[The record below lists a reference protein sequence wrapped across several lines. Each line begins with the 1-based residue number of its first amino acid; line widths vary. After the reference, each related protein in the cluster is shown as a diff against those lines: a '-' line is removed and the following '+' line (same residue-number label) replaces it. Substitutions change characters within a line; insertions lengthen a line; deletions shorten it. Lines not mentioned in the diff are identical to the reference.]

1 MLQYQFV
8 ARERELARLQSFL
21 DPALSGNGRVV
32 FVTGEAGAGKTA
44 LVTEFTRRAQDAH
57 PDLVVAVGTC
67 NAQTGVGD
75 PYLPFRE
82 MLALLTGDVDARLAQ
97 GRITQDNAE
106 RLRGLLRVSGQV
118 LVDLGPDLIDLLVP
132 GVGLA
137 TRAGTFLAGKVG
149 WLDRLEEISQ
159 RKAAG
164 VAGTGLDQNR
174 IFEQYTA
181 VLRALAERQPLIVV
195 LDDLHWADTS
205 SVGLL
210 FHLAR
215 SIGQSRILLIGTYR
229 PEDVALGR
237 RGAPIGP
244 GERDRHPLESTLN
257 ELKRHHG
264 DIWVS
269 LGDVGESEG
278 RGFVDALVDT
288 EPNALGED
296 FRRAL
301 YRHTGGQP
309 LFTVELLRDMQERGD
324 PETGSGQALVRDAEG
339 RWIVG
344 PALDWGALPARVE
357 GVIEER
363 IGRLEKEMRQTL
375 TVASVEGEDFIA
387 EVVAR
392 VQQADERG
400 LVRELSREVERRH
413 RLIGARG
420 VDRIGQTRLSLYQ
433 FRHSLFQR
441 YLYDSLDE
449 VERSYLH
456 EDMGLVLE
464 ALYGERTGEVA
475 VQLARHFQAAG
486 LWEKA
491 VEYLIQAGRGAIRL
505 SANEE
510 AIAHLR
516 QGLDLLGKLPDS
528 PHRTQQELMLQT
540 NLGLAYIATRGF
552 GAPEVGAAYNR
563 ALELCR
569 AIGETPQ
576 LFPVLWGLWV
586 FYLVQARL
594 DTARELAEEM
604 LRLGER
610 TGDAALLL
618 EGHWTL
624 GDTLFWLGKFESAR
638 EHLEQAVALYDP
650 AEHRAH
656 AFIYGQDPGVSA
668 LIYLSFS
675 LWFLGYADEAL
686 ERSQASIRLARELE
700 HPFSLAWALG
710 CGAFVRHLRRDVI
723 ETLELAD
730 ATIQVSTEYG
740 HPFWLAA
747 GTMMRG
753 WTETQQG
760 EVAADVA
767 AGIEQ
772 IRQGLEIW
780 RATGSVVVEPH
791 WMGVLACAHAEAG
804 DEEQALTLLDDA
816 IALAAQNGEA
826 SSEIELH
833 RLRGEVLLQASEE
846 NAADAEA
853 AFRQAHDMARERNAR
868 ARELQAAVSLARLW
882 ATQERKADAREVL
895 AEGSGWF
902 DEGADSADLREARA
916 VLGEV

>member
-1 MLQYQFV
+1 MPQFQFV
-8 ARERELARLQSFL
+8 ARKRELARLQSFL
-21 DPALSGNGRVV
+21 DQALAGEGQVV

-44 LVTEFTRRAQDAH
+44 LVTEFTRRAQETH
-57 PDLVVAVGTC
+57 PDLVVAIGTC

-82 MLALLTGDVDARLAQ
+82 MLGLLTGDVDTRLAQ

-149 WLDRLEEISQ
+149 WLDRLEEISE
-159 RKAAG
+159 RKSAG
-164 VAGTGLDQNR
+164 LAGTGLDQNR
-174 IFEQYTA
+174 IFEQYTV
-181 VLRALAERQPLIVV
+181 VLRALASRQPLTLV

-215 SIGQSRILLIGTYR
+215 SIGDSRILLIGTYR
-229 PEDVALGR
+229 AEDVALGQ
-237 RGAPIGP
+237 RGLSTGS
-244 GERDRHPLESTLN
+244 GERPSTGSGQQDRHPLESALN

-264 DIWVS
+264 DIWVN
-269 LGDVGESEG
+269 LGDVGEPEG
-278 RGFVDALVDT
+278 RAFVDALVDT
-288 EPNALGED
+288 APNSLGED
-296 FRRAL
+296 FRAAL
-301 YRHTGGQP
+301 YRHTDGQP
-309 LFTVELLRDMQERGD
+309 LFTAELLRAMQERGD
-324 PETGSGQALVRDAEG
+324 LVRDARG
-339 RWIVG
+339 RWVVG
-344 PALDWGALPARVE
+344 PTLDWRALPARVE

-363 IGRLEKEMRQTL
+363 IGRLEKDMRETL

-392 VQQADERG
+392 VQEVDERG
-400 LVRELSREVERRH
+400 LVRDLSREVERRH
-413 RLIGARG
+413 RLVGARG

-464 ALYGERTGEVA
+464 ALYADRAGEVA

-491 VEYLIQAGRGAIRL
+491 VEYLVQAGQRAIRL
-505 SANEE
+505 SANGE

-516 QGLDLLGKLPDS
+516 LGLELLDRLPDS

-594 DTARELAEEM
+594 GTARELAEEM
-604 LRLGER
+604 LRLGED
-610 TGDAALLL
+610 TGDPALLL

-624 GDTLFWLGKFESAR
+624 GDTLFWLGEFEAAR

-650 AEHRAH
+650 AAHRAH

-675 LWFLGYADEAL
+675 LWFLGYPDEAMA
-686 ERSQASIRLARELE
+686 RSQESIRLARELE

-710 CGAFVRHLRRDVI
+710 CGAFVRHLRRDVT

-753 WTETQQG
+753 WAQTQQG
-760 EVAADVA
+760 ERL

-791 WMGVLACAHAEAG
+791 WMGVLAYALAQAG
-804 DEEQALTLLDDA
+804 DTEDALVLLDDA
-816 IALAAQNGEA
+816 IALAAQNSEA

-833 RLRGEVLLQASEE
+833 RLWGEVLLQASQE
-846 NAADAEA
+846 NASEADA
-853 AFRQAHDMARERNAR
+853 AFQRARDMARERNAR
-868 ARELQAAVSLARLW
+868 SRELQAAVSLARLW
-882 ATQERKADAREVL
+882 ASHGRQAEARAML
-895 AEGSGWF
+895 AEVVDWF
-902 DEGADSADLREARA
+902 GEGVDSADLREARA
-916 VLGEV
+916 VLAA